1 MEDENEK
8 MILDKWDNVKQ
19 NGFKGLK
26 SEIKDEANKLED
38 GIEKKIGSF
47 LDGIEKF
54 KF

>member
-1 MEDENEK
+1 MENKDDK
-8 MILDKWDNVKQ
+8 MISDRLDNIKQ
-19 NGFKGLK
+19 NGFKGFK
-26 SEIKDEANKLED
+26 SEIKDEASNLED

>member
-1 MEDENEK
+1 MEDKN
-8 MILDKWDNVKQ
+8 DKIVSDRLDNVKQ

-26 SEIKDEANKLED
+26 SEVKNEMDKLED
-38 GIEKKIGSF
+38 GIEKKVGSI

>member
-1 MEDENEK
+1 MEDKNDK
-8 MILDKWDNVKQ
+8 MILDRLDNVKQ

-38 GIEKKIGSF
+38 EIEKKVDSF